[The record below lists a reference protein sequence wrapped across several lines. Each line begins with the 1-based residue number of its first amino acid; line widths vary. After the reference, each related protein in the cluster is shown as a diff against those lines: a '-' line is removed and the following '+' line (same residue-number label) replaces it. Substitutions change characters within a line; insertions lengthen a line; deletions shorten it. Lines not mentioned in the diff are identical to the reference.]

1 MGGILQFKNAI
12 LLTREQYVDEIN
24 RVCEMDFWGSSTI
37 LDVVSKFSLSNT
49 QA

>member
-12 LLTREQYVDEIN
+12 LLTREQYVDEI

-49 QA
+49 QAE